1 MSQGYQ
7 QNNTEQYKFLKK
19 KQSIGGNSY
28 EAVGL
33 NDNLINK
40 ILSQHAKIAKYL
52 LISIEIAKSN
62 DNSAGL
68 FTYLLYKKA
77 E

>member
-40 ILSQHAKIAKYL
+40 ILS
-52 LISIEIAKSN
+52 
-62 DNSAGL
+62 
-68 FTYLLYKKA
+68 
-77 E
+77 